1 MPTFVTTGSTRPGR
15 QPDRAP
21 TPGPTT
27 SAPVPVA
34 GEQPRRRSRR
44 KPSGSLTTSAEVL
57 TAVTPP
63 LPPSDPVI
71 EVDGDDI
78 AEKEV
83 DV

>member
-1 MPTFVTTGSTRPGR
+1 MPTFVTTGATRPGR
-15 QPDRAP
+15 QPDPAP

-34 GEQPRRRSRR
+34 GEQPRRSSRR

-63 LPPSDPVI
+63 PPRDPDI

-78 AEKEV
+78 SEEEV